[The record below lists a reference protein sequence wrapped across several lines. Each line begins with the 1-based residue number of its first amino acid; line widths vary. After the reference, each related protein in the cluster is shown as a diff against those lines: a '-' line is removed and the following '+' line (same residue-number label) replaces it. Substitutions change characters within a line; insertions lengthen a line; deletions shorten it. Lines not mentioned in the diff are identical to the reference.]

1 MTICGYGITIVAVN
15 FFNDPPVV
23 QIFVHELIFKHDF
36 FSEWNVP
43 GIFFLLNYDRI
54 EFCQHEKK

>member
-36 FSEWNVP
+36 FWVNEMYLGFSFYWTM
-43 GIFFLLNYDRI
+43 I
-54 EFCQHEKK
+54 E